1 MNYIVTANTDI
12 GISKNTNQDSVSL
25 KVMNTPQGRMAL
37 AVLCDGMGGLAKGE
51 VASASVLRAFDR
63 WARTS
68 LPRLCCVPLQDGVIR
83 AEWDAIVQEQNRL
96 ISSYGTRS
104 GIRLGTTVVA
114 MLITQNRYYILN
126 VGDSRAYELSRE
138 LRVLTQD
145 QTVVAREVAQGL
157 LTDRYLNG
165 IPEDSRM
172 SRGGSLKS
180 DVLTPELHQ
189 QLLQL
194 NEQAM
199 RSAAAALIELNK
211 QRWERDNITVALVR
225 TY

>member
-1 MNYIVTANTDI
+1 
-12 GISKNTNQDSVSL
+12 
-25 KVMNTPQGRMAL
+25 
-37 AVLCDGMGGLAKGE
+37 
-51 VASASVLRAFDR
+51 
-63 WARTS
+63 
-68 LPRLCCVPLQDGVIR
+68 VIR

-157 LTDRYLNG
+157 LTEAQAQTDPRR
-165 IPEDSRM
+165 S
-172 SRGGSLKS
+172 
-180 DVLTPELHQ
+180 V
-189 QLLQL
+189 LLQCVGASDAVAPDFFFGTPL
-194 NEQAM
+194 TGAVYMLCSDGFRHEITPAEILEGLRPDRLTNEQAM